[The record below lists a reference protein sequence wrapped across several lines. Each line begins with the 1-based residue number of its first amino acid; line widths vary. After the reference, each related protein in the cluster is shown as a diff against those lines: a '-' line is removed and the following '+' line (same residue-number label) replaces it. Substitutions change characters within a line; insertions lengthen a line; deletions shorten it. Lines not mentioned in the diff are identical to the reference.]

1 MPSSVHPSKDRPLNL
16 REKSETESDSI
27 ETESEEKEA
36 VIEEILIFEEVEISL
51 CEYLLQHISSSD
63 VDCLARLL
71 GTGSRTFHIYLCEYY
86 TFILSELYC
95 YSLLYAVILSYR
107 ICIALWNIYI
117 YIHIHIYIYVCIYIH
132 IYKYEYI

>member
-95 YSLLYAVILSYR
+95 YSLLYTVILSYR
-107 ICIALWNIYI
+107 ICIVFTLE
-117 YIHIHIYIYVCIYIH
+117 HIYIYTYTYIYICMY
-132 IYKYEYI
+132 IYTYI